1 MPIAQ
6 DHSEV
11 PSVLTRRRF
20 LGTAALAGLLVAQR
34 SFGADEAV
42 KVLPEKKAVRD
53 PERKSKRY
61 KIAAADIMLLK
72 RQKLGALPLA
82 HELGLDGVE
91 VDMGG
96 LGDRPTFDN
105 KLNDPVVRQQY
116 FDKLGELDLE
126 ICSLAMTGF
135 FSQSFPE
142 REGAERT
149 VQDCLDA
156 MVALKVKTAFLP
168 LGIKGDLQQR
178 PEMRPAVVAR
188 LKRLAPQAEK
198 AGAIIGVETSLSA
211 ADEVRLFDEIGSPSV
226 CSYFNFA
233 NAIKNGRNLCSEL
246 RTLGRDRVCQI
257 HCTNEDGV
265 WLEKDTKVDLPKVKQ
280 TLDDLGWSG
289 WLVMER
295 SRDATDPRNVKRN
308 FGANAAYL
316 RSIFQTRG

>member
-1 MPIAQ
+1 MTAY
-6 DHSEV
+6 DRSETV
-11 PSVLTRRRF
+11 NSFTRRRF
-20 LGTAALAGLLVAQR
+20 LGAATLAGLLLAQR
-34 SFGADEAV
+34 RLWADDVVKAV
-42 KVLPEKKAVRD
+42 PEKA
-53 PERKSKRY
+53 ERRSPRKPQRY
-61 KIAAADIMLLK
+61 RIAAADIMLLK

-105 KLNDPVVRQQY
+105 KLNDPAVQQQY
-116 FDKLGELDLE
+116 FDKLAELDLE
-126 ICSLAMTGF
+126 ISSLAMTGF

-142 REGAERT
+142 RGGVERT
-149 VQDCLDA
+149 VQDCIDA

-168 LGIKGDLQQR
+168 LGIKGDLQQH

-188 LKRLAPQAEK
+188 LKQIAVRAEK
-198 AGAIIGVETSLSA
+198 AGVVVGVETSLGA
-211 ADEVRLFDEIGSPSV
+211 ADEVKLFDEIGSLSV
-226 CSYFNFA
+226 RSYFNFSS
-233 NAIKNGRNLCSEL
+233 AIKNGRDLCAEM
-246 RTLGRDRVCQI
+246 RTLGRERICQI

-265 WLEKDTKVDLPKVKQ
+265 WLENDPKIDLPKVKL
-280 TLDDLGWSG
+280 TLDELGWSG

-316 RSIFQTRG
+316 RSIFQTAAQ